1 MADAAVDPVMVGAAS
16 SSSSQLFQQALPW
29 CRTLAPLS
37 SLVFYFAPI
46 PTMLQMRRDQ
56 TVGVSP
62 LLPYTT
68 MVLSNF
74 LWLSYGVLRR
84 ESSILF
90 ANGTGFLLGC
100 LYFAQY
106 LSLLSFQTNSKVSPS
121 SSRQVQQ
128 QQQQSS
134 LLPGTVTQHVQSIVT
149 LILMVL
155 LTIWGSNHQFLPV
168 QDPATLLGTAA
179 VVLSCAMFASPLV
192 ALKTVIETQSA
203 RAISLGSVLATIA
216 NNFLWGF
223 LGYFDMKDVHLSTQ
237 GAIGLLMG
245 LVQLVLKLWY
255 GNGTITID
263 TSTRQARGRMKRVNS
278 NLVGRGGGSS
288 DTDEDEPT
296 LETVSLMENAHT
308 TDIAKL
314 TIRGNKHA
322 SSFALPSP

>member
-1 MADAAVDPVMVGAAS
+1 MVGS
-16 SSSSQLFQQALPW
+16 SSSSLFQQALPW

-56 TVGVSP
+56 TVGVRP

-68 MVLSNF
+68 MVLSNL
-74 LWLSYGVLRR
+74 LWVSYGVLRQ

-90 ANGTGFLLGC
+90 ANGTGFVLGC

-106 LSLLSFQTNSKVSPS
+106 LSLFSFQTNSKLSPS

-128 QQQQSS
+128 EPSS

-149 LILMVL
+149 LFLMVL
-155 LTIWGSNHQFLPV
+155 LTIWGSNHRFLPV

-203 RAISLGSVLATIA
+203 RAISLGSVVATIA
-216 NNFLWGF
+216 NNFLWGI
-223 LGYFDMKDVHLSTQ
+223 LGYFDMKDVHISIQ

-245 LVQLVLKLWY
+245 LVQLALKLWY
-255 GNGTITID
+255 GNGTATA
-263 TSTRQARGRMKRVNS
+263 TTRRARGLMKRVNS
-278 NLVGRGGGSS
+278 NIVGRGGGSS
-288 DTDEDEPT
+288 DTDEDQPT

-308 TDIAKL
+308 L
-314 TIRGNKHA
+314 TIRGNKQA
-322 SSFALPSP
+322 ASFALPSP